1 MITDEWYRPC
11 DTSACVEV
19 YRSSTSGLVFLR
31 TTWGGSDN
39 AMTVLEEEW
48 DEFVALAKAGRFD

>member
-19 YRSSTSGLVFLR
+19 YRSGGSGLVFLR
-31 TTWGGSDN
+31 TTWGGPN
-39 AMTVLEEEW
+39 NVTTILEEEW
-48 DEFVALAKAGRFD
+48 QEFIAAVKDGEFD